1 MTDEVSQPDSTAA
14 TGSGQAGSPQ
24 AVSPPEPTPTP
35 QAAPPVA
42 AGSVPAPE
50 PVAPDATV
58 PPAVEVPP
66 VTAVPAEVVNQI
78 SDPIREP
85 TASNGAGVVTEAV
98 QDLITP
104 EKPVTPEGTPQ
115 MQNSEVSPPKSAA
128 PAPPPPPVPPAPH
141 QSAGSHMR
149 AVVQSRKQ
157 ARLEKIMEIATH
169 KRVIVNVDVRE
180 ALKVSDPTATNYL
193 RELVRAGRLKRNGVR
208 AGTRYEPA

>member
-128 PAPPPPPVPPAPH
+128 AAPPLPPPLAPAPPQNPPPRSSCAPPIRRLTYAR
-141 QSAGSHMR
+141 GC
-149 AVVQSRKQ
+149 AVAQTGAARKDYGNSNPQ
-157 ARLEKIMEIATH
+157 ARNRKCRCARGTESLG
-169 KRVIVNVDVRE
+169 
-180 ALKVSDPTATNYL
+180 SDGN
-193 RELVRAGRLKRNGVR
+193 
-208 AGTRYEPA
+208 

>member
-115 MQNSEVSPPKSAA
+115 MQNSVSPPIVAQRRGL
-128 PAPPPPPVPPAPH
+128 PPPIRRLTYAR
-141 QSAGSHMR
+141 GC
-149 AVVQSRKQ
+149 AVAQTGAARKDYGNSNPQ
-157 ARLEKIMEIATH
+157 ARNRKCRCARGTESLG
-169 KRVIVNVDVRE
+169 
-180 ALKVSDPTATNYL
+180 SDGN
-193 RELVRAGRLKRNGVR
+193 
-208 AGTRYEPA
+208 